1 MLHYHSAVHTHSM
14 EVEQMTNTATINLG
28 ELELDVEVEFEV
40 DGYNPGSCTEPPSGP
55 AIYIM
60 EWTFWPR
67 WTASMMD
74 SRMPSLSSWRSS
86 WSGWRS
92 RSQTQTMQWSW
103 REIGRWTYE
112 HRDP

>member
-1 MLHYHSAVHTHSM
+1 M

-60 EWTFWPR
+60 AVWLGVGQKRVDVLAALDSLDDGLEDAILEQLEEQLERMEEQEPDADHAMELAR
-67 WTASMMD
+67 DREMD
-74 SRMPSLSSWRSS
+74 L
-86 WSGWRS
+86 
-92 RSQTQTMQWSW
+92 
-103 REIGRWTYE
+103 
-112 HRDP
+112 